1 MQKKLCGSPL
11 AAANVLAAIRANVK
25 RSFLSCSTI
34 ALMAA
39 SVATGCASVTDVV
52 ASDKP
57 DVYTVTAHAT
67 GTSLAWAQ
75 AHEKAVSAAASYC
88 RQKGMQPAIK
98 SEVTSGVSHLEQHSA
113 TVSFECHPQTWAVAT
128 GVAH

>member
-1 MQKKLCGSPL
+1 M
-11 AAANVLAAIRANVK
+11 K
-25 RSFLSCSTI
+25 RSVLSGSTI
-34 ALMAA
+34 ALLAA

-57 DVYTVTAHAT
+57 DVYMVTAQAT
-67 GTSLAWAQ
+67 GTSLAWAH

-88 RQKGMQPAIK
+88 KQKGMQPAIK

-113 TVSFECHPQTWAVAT
+113 TVSFECHPQTSAVAN
-128 GVAH
+128 GAAH